1 GFFKK
6 VAVADLLAPYVNAVY
21 NDAENATGFGVL
33 LATVMFAFQIYCDF
47 AGYTDI
53 AIGCSEIMGIR
64 LMQNFDRPY
73 ISETIAEFWRRWHI
87 SLSSWFRDYIYF
99 PLGGS
104 RCSTFRHMLNICIVF
119 LVSGLWH
126 GAAWTFVIWGLLH
139 GLYQVIGY
147 FTLPLRN
154 KLWDRL
160 KIGSGSLFVKILR
173 KVNTFLLVCFGW
185 IFFRANSFPDLWLL
199 MKKLF
204 TDWRFDGSYFGDTLD
219 TMGLSA
225 VGIVTSL
232 LALFVMQRLDVSKLK
247 IKDPDAPVLLD
258 RKGRPLPPEGA
269 AWLSGSRYVF
279 VVWAIVLAWLL
290 LLVGDGASSFIY
302 FQF

>member
-1 GFFKK
+1 
-6 VAVADLLAPYVNAVY
+6 
-21 NDAENATGFGVL
+21 
-33 LATVMFAFQIYCDF
+33 
-47 AGYTDI
+47 
-53 AIGCSEIMGIR
+53 
-64 LMQNFDRPY
+64 
-73 ISETIAEFWRRWHI
+73 
-87 SLSSWFRDYIYF
+87 
-99 PLGGS
+99 
-104 RCSTFRHMLNICIVF
+104 MLNICIVF

-185 IFFRANSFPDLWLL
+185 IFFRANSFSDLGLL

-204 TDWRFDGSYFGDTLD
+204 TDWSFDGSYFGDTLD
-219 TMGLSA
+219 TMGLTA

-232 LALFVMQRLDVSKLK
+232 LALFVMQRLDVSKLM

-279 VVWAIVLAWLL
+279 VIWAIVLAWLL